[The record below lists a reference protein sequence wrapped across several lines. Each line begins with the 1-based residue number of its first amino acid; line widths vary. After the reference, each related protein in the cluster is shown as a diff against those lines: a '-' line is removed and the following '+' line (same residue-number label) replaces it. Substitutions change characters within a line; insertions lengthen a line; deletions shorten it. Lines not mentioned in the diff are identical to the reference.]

1 MAQTQ
6 PNKNA
11 SLTILIIEDSEDDA
25 LLMAGCFTRAGYAI
39 EFQRVENAAATRQ
52 AMSTGGGLGRHPL
65 GPQHA
70 RLQRAG
76 CVGVDAG
83 IASRFAFHHRLRSH

>member
-52 AMSTGGGLGRHPL
+52 AMSTGGGW
-65 GPQHA
+65 
-70 RLQRAG
+70 
-76 CVGVDAG
+76 DAILSDHSMPG
-83 IASRFAFHHRLRSH
+83 FNALAALELM